1 MRTTLPGSATAVHE
15 TPAGPLRLSVA
26 PGGVQRASFAAAKA
40 AAGPPPRGA
49 PDPAALELLSATR
62 RELDAYFAG
71 RLRGFT
77 VPLDLR
83 LATPFTR
90 QVLRAVA
97 TVPYG
102 ATTSY
107 GRLADQL
114 GRPRTTDQLRAVGA
128 AVGANP
134 LNVLLPCHRV
144 VGADGRL
151 VGYAGGLPA
160 KRLLLALEGGQPVLP
175 GLLGL
180 ASSPA

>member
-1 MRTTLPGSATAVHE
+1 MRTTLPGSATVLHDS
-15 TPAGPLRLSVA
+15 PVGRLRLSVA
-26 PGGVQRASFAAAKA
+26 SSGVLRVSFAAREA
-40 AAGPPPRGA
+40 AAEPPTRGA
-49 PDPAALELLSATR
+49 PDRAALDLLTATR

-90 QVLRAVA
+90 RVLRTVA
-97 TVPYG
+97 AVPYG

-107 GRLADQL
+107 GRLVDRL
-114 GRPRTTDQLRAVGA
+114 GRPRTTHQLRAVGA

-134 LNVLLPCHRV
+134 VNLLVPCHRV
-144 VGADGRL
+144 VGADGSL

-160 KRLLLALEGGQPVLP
+160 KRLLLVLEGGQQALP
-175 GLLGL
+175 GLALT
-180 ASSPA
+180 A